1 MVTIRE
7 NGTYPFLISWT
18 VDPKIIIAIDFYYLT
33 LVEKEVIQD
42 LEDFEDISSR
52 AMVSIDQEEES
63 EIEKYLG
70 EFVVNEA
77 FILILFILNNN
88 YDFLV
93 LYLRIKCLE

>member
-1 MVTIRE
+1 M
-7 NGTYPFLISWT
+7 
-18 VDPKIIIAIDFYYLT
+18 
-33 LVEKEVIQD
+33 IQD

-52 AMVSIDQEEES
+52 AMVAIDREEES